1 MKLFQKG
8 EVITREGDTDNEI
21 LILVDGT
28 VGIFK
33 GDLKIAE
40 FKDEGTILGEM
51 SLILDRPRTATIK
64 ALTDAHLIT
73 LSADLYELMKR
84 YPDIL
89 KKIIKNLAE
98 RLMKLTD
105 EYHELAVKIDIRKDL
120 TTIN

>member
-1 MKLFQKG
+1 MKLYLEG
-8 EVITREGDTDNEI
+8 EVITREGSTDQEL

-33 GDLKIAE
+33 GDLKVAE
-40 FKDEGTILGEM
+40 FSDEGTILGEM
-51 SLILDRPRTATIK
+51 SLILNRPRTATIK
-64 ALTDAHLIT
+64 AITDSHLIP

-98 RLMKLTD
+98 RLMNLTD
-105 EYHELAVKIDIRKDL
+105 EYHNLAVKIDIRKDL
-120 TTIN
+120 TSIN